1 MAKKSVHIVGTGTIG
16 EPLIGLFC
24 DFKEELGIDE
34 VTFHK
39 RSPIT
44 YDRSKVQD
52 LINRGAK
59 LVVDND
65 RWADFKSIGLTPHTT
80 TEEAIYNSTVVIDCT
95 PSGVGHENKKKIY
108 SKYDR
113 DNSRVKYHKG
123 FIAQGSEKGFGT
135 PYAYGINDDV
145 LDDEK
150 FIQVVSCNTH
160 NISVLLQAACG
171 GSFSE
176 IYDGKFLCMRRSSDV
191 SNHSGNSSFIPAPS
205 PGAHDDKRF
214 GTHHARDAHD
224 LYKTMGHDLVLYSSA
239 IKLNTQYMHTTW
251 FNIKMMTDISLDEV
265 MERFEENKRVALT
278 EKRMS
283 SEVFSFGRDHGHFG
297 RILNPAVV
305 AKYSVEVLNSNQ
317 IVGFAY
323 TPQDGNSLLSSVG
336 ATMRYM
342 YPEDYEER
350 MKCLDKFLY
359 DEV

>member
-39 RSPIT
+39 RSPLT

-52 LINRGAK
+52 LIDRGAK
-59 LVVDND
+59 LIVDND
-65 RWADFKSIGLTPHTT
+65 RWSDFKDIGLTPHTT
-80 TEEAIYNSTVVIDCT
+80 TEEAIYNSSVVIDCT
-95 PSGVGHENKKKIY
+95 PSGIGHQNKQKYY

-113 DNSRVKYHKG
+113 DNRVNYKKG

-135 PYAYGINDDV
+135 PYAYGINDSI
-145 LDDEK
+145 LDEEK

-160 NISVLLQAACG
+160 NISVLLQAA
-171 GSFSE
+171 SE
-176 IYDGKFLCMRRSSDV
+176 GRLEDIQNGKFVMMRRSSDV
-191 SNHSGNSSFIPAPS
+191 SNHSGNGSFIPAPS
-205 PGAHDDKRF
+205 PGKHDDKDF

-224 LYKTMGHDLVLYSSA
+224 LYKTMGYDLNLYSSA

-251 FNIKMMTDISLDEV
+251 FNVKMKNSISRDEV
-265 MERFEENKRVALT
+265 LKRFEDNERVALT
-278 EKRMS
+278 EKKMT

-305 AKYSVEVLNSNQ
+305 ARYSVEVLNENE

-323 TPQDGNSLLSSVG
+323 TPQDGNSLLSSIG
-336 ATMRYM
+336 ATMRYL
-342 YPEDYEER
+342 YPNDYQEK
-350 MKCLDKFLY
+350 MSCLTKFLY
-359 DEV
+359 KEV

>member
-1 MAKKSVHIVGTGTIG
+1 MAKKKVHIVGTGTIG

-24 DFKEELGIDE
+24 DFKEQLGIDE
-34 VTFHK
+34 VSFHK
-39 RSPIT
+39 RSPLT
-44 YDRSKVQD
+44 YDRSKVKD
-52 LINRGAK
+52 LIDRGAK

-65 RWADFKSIGLTPHTT
+65 RWKDFKNIGLEPSNT
-80 TEEAIYNSTVVIDCT
+80 TEEAIYESSVIIDCT
-95 PSGVGHENKKKIY
+95 PSGVGHANKRKYY

-113 DNSRVKYHKG
+113 TGGINYKKG

-135 PYAYGINDDV
+135 PYAYGINDNV
-145 LDDEK
+145 LNGEK

-160 NISVLLQAACG
+160 NISVLLQAMCEG
-171 GSFSE
+171 RYESLHSGQFVM
-176 IYDGKFLCMRRSSDV
+176 MRRSSDV

-205 PGAHDDKRF
+205 PGKHDDAEF

-224 LYKTMGHDLVLYSSA
+224 LYKTMGHNLLLYSSA

-251 FNIKMMTDISLDEV
+251 FNIKMMNRITKDEV
-265 MERFEENKRVALT
+265 MARLEANPRVALT
-278 EKRMS
+278 EKKMS

-305 AKYSVEVLNSNQ
+305 AKYSLEVLDDKQ

-323 TPQDGNSLLSSVG
+323 TPQDGNSLLSSIG
-336 ATMRYM
+336 ATMRYL
-342 YPEDYEER
+342 YPDSYKDK
-350 MKCLDKFLY
+350 MKCFDQFLY